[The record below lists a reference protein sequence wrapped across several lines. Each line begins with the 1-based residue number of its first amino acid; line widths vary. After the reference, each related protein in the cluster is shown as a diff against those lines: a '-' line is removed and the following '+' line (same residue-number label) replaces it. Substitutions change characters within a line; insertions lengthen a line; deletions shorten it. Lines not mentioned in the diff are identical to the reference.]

1 LIIVLLNQLV
11 YTCKQIFSSYR
22 KEYHFLFLFS
32 LSKNR
37 SLFPIEYLS
46 IPEKT
51 LRAGATQA
59 TADLDNDLV
68 AG

>member
-1 LIIVLLNQLV
+1 LFILVSKYSHHIEKNIIF
-11 YTCKQIFSSYR
+11 C
-22 KEYHFLFLFS
+22 FLFS
-32 LSKNR
+32 SSKNR